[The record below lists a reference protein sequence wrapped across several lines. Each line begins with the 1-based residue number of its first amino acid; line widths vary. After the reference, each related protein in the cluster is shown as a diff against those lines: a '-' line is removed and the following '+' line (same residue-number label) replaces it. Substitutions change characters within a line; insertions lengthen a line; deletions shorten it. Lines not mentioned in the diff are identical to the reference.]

1 MPDLR
6 RGSKRLPILSYLV
19 LPVVGAAD
27 QVARR
32 LTAIPGCEVA
42 RAENRDLLILV
53 TETSG
58 DAEEQALRAS
68 LAELE
73 GIRSMSLTFGDV
85 VR

>member
-1 MPDLR
+1 
-6 RGSKRLPILSYLV
+6 LPILSYLV
-19 LPVVGAAD
+19 LPVAGAAEP
-27 QVARR
+27 VARR
-32 LTAIPGCEVA
+32 LKAIPGCDVA

-58 DAEEQALRAS
+58 EDEEQRLRTS

-73 GIRSMSLTFGDV
+73 GIRSMSLTFADV